1 MRSRSAISRL
11 AVITALLS
19 TPAAAE
25 SVPFSCV
32 ILPGAEV
39 ASVMMTN
46 SLNSSASCMVTCR
59 FSTTKYDNNPQ
70 ITCVKPVPAGKEV
83 TEEWQRRLETAGEND
98 SPARELART
107 IRDAAQRYVP
117 EMTVKVVYRRDRYLR
132 GGDHI
137 PFLAQGY
144 TAVRFTEAHEDF
156 RQPFLPE
163 DVFDNERHEQ
173 RQTSA
178 SHQEAWLE

>member
-1 MRSRSAISRL
+1 MGSRSAISRF

-83 TEEWQRRLETAGEND
+83 EMCRLT
-98 SPARELART
+98 S
-107 IRDAAQRYVP
+107 
-117 EMTVKVVYRRDRYLR
+117 
-132 GGDHI
+132 GGDG
-137 PFLAQGY
+137 LLK
-144 TAVRFTEAHEDF
+144 VTEGRADCA
-156 RQPFLPE
+156 RY
-163 DVFDNERHEQ
+163 
-173 RQTSA
+173 
-178 SHQEAWLE
+178 